1 MFFQQTSG
9 TPMGSPISPV
19 FAELYMQYFESQ
31 VVQDH
36 PKIDLY
42 RRFVDDSFCIM
53 NYDATLD
60 LQKEFN
66 QFNKHIQFTYE
77 EEENGQIS
85 FLDVTLIRDE
95 ENQLRRK
102 VFRKATHTGRYLN
115 YSSYH
120 HPSHKISV
128 IDALLYRA
136 FIISDPEYLEEEIQ
150 HVRTHLLSNN
160 FPNTLIQSRIQRMR
174 SRRGDANEDDKPRII
189 LPYMSPVTHHLTN
202 FLRRKLNCDFGYI
215 PGRKIGNKICSH
227 KQKEVPPKIGIYKI
241 SCDCGSSYIGE
252 TSRPMEERIKEH
264 ERDLTKKNTKSA
276 IATHIIENNNHRI
289 QTESATLIHREERYF
304 HRKFKEGLLIR
315 NTINK
320 INRDLG
326 MEINPI
332 WTSLLLSLAPT
343 LIRPTTSPVTQR
355 PH

>member
-1 MFFQQTSG
+1 MFFQQTSR
-9 TPMGSPISPV
+9 TPMCSPISPV

-42 RRFVDDSFCIM
+42 RRFVDDSFCII
-53 NYDATLD
+53 NDDATLD

-95 ENQLRRK
+95 ENQLWRK

-160 FPNTLIQSRIQRMR
+160 FPNTLIQSRIQRLR
-174 SRRGDANEDDKPRII
+174 SRRGDAMKTINHASF
-189 LPYMSPVTHHLTN
+189 YHTW
-202 FLRRKLNCDFGYI
+202 
-215 PGRKIGNKICSH
+215 
-227 KQKEVPPKIGIYKI
+227 VP
-241 SCDCGSSYIGE
+241 
-252 TSRPMEERIKEH
+252 
-264 ERDLTKKNTKSA
+264 
-276 IATHIIENNNHRI
+276 
-289 QTESATLIHREERYF
+289 
-304 HRKFKEGLLIR
+304 LLI
-315 NTINK
+315 T
-320 INRDLG
+320 
-326 MEINPI
+326 
-332 WTSLLLSLAPT
+332 
-343 LIRPTTSPVTQR
+343 
-355 PH
+355 